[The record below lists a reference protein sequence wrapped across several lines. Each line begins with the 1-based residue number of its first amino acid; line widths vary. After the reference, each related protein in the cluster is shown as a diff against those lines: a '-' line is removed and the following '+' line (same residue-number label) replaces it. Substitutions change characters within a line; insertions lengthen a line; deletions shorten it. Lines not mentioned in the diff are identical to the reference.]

1 VIITVFLTSYKVSSI
16 MRVEVITHKSGEQI
30 PILLD
35 QDGLPIPTPNE
46 FILGRRSLGTNTL
59 VRNLRELCILY
70 RWLENVQ
77 VDIWERIYSGKFFSE
92 AEIKGGMIESL
103 RKEQANNHKVKKLSV
118 KPLTFNQRLMTV
130 RQFLSWCCD
139 VHLSGLALDD
149 LSYERKREQQERLL
163 RWLDSSFINAP
174 PDNVKQRKGLSEA
187 EAQYLTNLLNPD
199 NSNVFGRDSA
209 VRARNYVLTILM
221 LNYGLRPGEALSLR
235 VEDVEFGAIS
245 AIRILRRPQDPND
258 KRRPRPQIKRN
269 GRVMPI
275 DDPHFI
281 KILDRYILQEREV
294 LEAKSDKETDYLIL
308 SDEGQ
313 PLSQSS
319 VTQFFQILRYRYP
332 DDLPSHLTAKALRH
346 TFSSFMEKSLRALG
360 MEEERRKQA
369 LAFLRG
375 DSSLGSQAVYI
386 AQEIEEQACTA
397 LKSLHRRLLG
407 NDYER
412 RTA

>member
-1 VIITVFLTSYKVSSI
+1 
-16 MRVEVITHKSGEQI
+16 MRVEVITHKSGEQL
-30 PILLD
+30 PIILD
-35 QDGLPIPTPNE
+35 HDGLPIPTPNE

-59 VRNLRELCILY
+59 VRNSRELCILY
-70 RWLENVQ
+70 RWLETANI
-77 VDIWERIYSGKFFSE
+77 DIWGRIYSGKFFSE
-92 AEIKGGMIESL
+92 AEIKGGLIESL
-103 RKEQANNHKVKKLSV
+103 RKEQVNNHKVKKLSV
-118 KPLTFNQRLMTV
+118 KPLTFNQRLMTI

-139 VHLSGLALDD
+139 VHLSCLALEDM
-149 LSYERKREQQERLL
+149 SYERKREQQERLL
-163 RWLDSSFINAP
+163 RWLDSSFINSP
-174 PDNVKQRKGLSEA
+174 PDNVKQRKGLSEI
-187 EAQYLTNLLNPD
+187 EAKFLTNVLNPD
-199 NSNVFGRDSA
+199 NPHAIGRNVA
-209 VRARNYVLTILM
+209 VRVRNYVLTILM

-245 AIRILRRPQDPND
+245 AIRVQRRAPDLSD

-275 DDPHFI
+275 DDLQFI
-281 KILDRYILQEREV
+281 KILDQYILQYREE
-294 LEAKSDKETDYLIL
+294 LEAKSPQETDYLIL
-308 SDEGQ
+308 SDEGE

-319 VTQFFQILRYRYP
+319 VTQFFQILRDRYP
-332 DDLPSHLTAKALRH
+332 DDLPAHLTAKALRH
-346 TFSSFMEKSLRALG
+346 TFSSLMEKSLRALG

-397 LKSLHRRLLG
+397 LKSLHRKLLG
-407 NDYER
+407 DDYEY